1 MIKGQNLGFIKQD
14 YLISALNNKK
24 ISELDKNYFDL
35 IQSIFLNKNFS
46 NEEII
51 KCKKIGGNE
60 KPDLSISIKNIIKNC
75 SYKTGKNISVHQEKL
90 ESFIEFSKTL
100 KATEKEINAIKFYI
114 WGDGTY
120 DGSGKKNNRKEKWE
134 IIRKDI
140 NTLSTLK
147 SFFYLNRIEIIN
159 RILNIG
165 RYSIKTDFLIKQKEK
180 NNFFIVKSIVEILTM
195 FKETKMCG
203 KFGLKGIHFQ
213 CWNRSLQGQ
222 ETKPRDVIQFKWSS
236 IEGDLEQNE

>member
-51 KCKKIGGNE
+51 ICKKIGGNE

-120 DGSGKKNNRKEKWE
+120 DGSGKKKQQKRKMGNYKERHKHL
-134 IIRKDI
+134 I
-140 NTLSTLK
+140 NFK
-147 SFFYLNRIEIIN
+147 KFFL
-159 RILNIG
+159 
-165 RYSIKTDFLIKQKEK
+165 
-180 NNFFIVKSIVEILTM
+180 
-195 FKETKMCG
+195 FK
-203 KFGLKGIHFQ
+203 
-213 CWNRSLQGQ
+213 
-222 ETKPRDVIQFKWSS
+222 
-236 IEGDLEQNE
+236 